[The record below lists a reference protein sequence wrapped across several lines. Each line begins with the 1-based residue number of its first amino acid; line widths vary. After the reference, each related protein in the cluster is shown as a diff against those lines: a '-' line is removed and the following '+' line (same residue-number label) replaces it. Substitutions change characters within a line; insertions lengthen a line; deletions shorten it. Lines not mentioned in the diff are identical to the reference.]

1 MMRSSWLTIAA
12 CLACLLFTTGA
23 MAQKAPP
30 KKMPISKKVPLKK
43 GPLKKV
49 PLKTTPAKPGAV
61 TPIVPQSVATPIPPA
76 VTACLSR
83 AAILGQ
89 EQEKLDNYKAQAV
102 GTTAEIN
109 QLQRRIKELTSK
121 RKRVNRLVANQ
132 GRKVKSM
139 QVSYK
144 RQCKKHDNCDRYEA
158 QASSLERQSRPI
170 ENALNKISSD
180 ITDVRKTMSELRAR
194 IAPLRA
200 AYQQN
205 KCGNLV
211 PGQTTQA
218 VINKCSSTFSEWNN
232 LQAAVNSNNQRLS
245 SLKSSYRRYSNQLDS
260 LNNRA
265 TSVSAYLSK
274 NCSSSPKKA
283 KMDRYQAVRE
293 RAKKLGAE
301 LDDVI
306 REFGKLKKEPL
317 VLPR

>member
-1 MMRSSWLTIAA
+1 MMRSSWFTIAT
-12 CLACLLFTTGA
+12 CLACLLFTSA
-23 MAQKAPP
+23 AVAQKVPP
-30 KKMPISKKVPLKK
+30 KKIPISKKI
-43 GPLKKV
+43 PLKKV
-49 PLKTTPAKPGAV
+49 PLKTTTPKPKPTTKA
-61 TPIVPQSVATPIPPA
+61 PIVPQSVAQPISA
-76 VTACLSR
+76 EATACLSR

-89 EQEKLDNYKAQAV
+89 EQEKLDNYKAQAA

-139 QVSYK
+139 QVGYK
-144 RQCKKHDNCDRYEA
+144 RQCKKHDSCDRYEA

-180 ITDVRKTMSELRAR
+180 ITDVRKSMAELRAR

-200 AYQQN
+200 TYQQN

-211 PGQTTQA
+211 PGQTTQL
-218 VINKCSSTFSEWNN
+218 VINKCSTTFSEWNN
-232 LQAAVNSNNQRLS
+232 LQSSVNYNNQRLS

-260 LNNRA
+260 LNKRA
-265 TSVSAYLSK
+265 VSVGAYLSK
-274 NCSSSPKKA
+274 NCSSSPKTA

-301 LDDVI
+301 LEDVI
-306 REFGKLKKEPL
+306 REIGKLKKEPL